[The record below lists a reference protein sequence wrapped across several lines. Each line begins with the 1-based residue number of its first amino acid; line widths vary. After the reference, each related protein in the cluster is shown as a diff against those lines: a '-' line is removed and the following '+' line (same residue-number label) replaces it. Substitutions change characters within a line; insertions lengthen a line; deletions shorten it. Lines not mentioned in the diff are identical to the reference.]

1 MNFIERF
8 LGLNPDQ
15 GSGLVEFA
23 FVAIA
28 MAVVVVALQIA
39 ARKGRWLTRLIGL
52 MDAKMN

>member
-15 GSGLVEFA
+15 GSGLVEYA

-28 MAVVVVALQIA
+28 MAAVVVALRIA
-39 ARKGRWLTRLIGL
+39 ARKGRWRTGL
-52 MDAKMN
+52 MGLWAPR

>member
-23 FVAIA
+23 FVAITI
-28 MAVVVVALQIA
+28 AVVVVALKSRPGKSA
-39 ARKGRWLTRLIGL
+39 GGPA
-52 MDAKMN
+52 